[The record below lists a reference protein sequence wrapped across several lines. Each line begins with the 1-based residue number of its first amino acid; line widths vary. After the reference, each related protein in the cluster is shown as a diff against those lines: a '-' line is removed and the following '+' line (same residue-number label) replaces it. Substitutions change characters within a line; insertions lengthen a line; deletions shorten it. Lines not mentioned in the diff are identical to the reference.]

1 MDNHEKRQK
10 ERISIQTGVEFFV
23 DADIINATSV
33 NISETGVRFTT
44 NDPIKILMRMD
55 VDGKVIERKARLVW
69 VATAQDGG
77 MDYGF
82 EFLPD
87 PETDQGD

>member
-1 MDNHEKRQK
+1 MVNQEKRQK

-44 NDPIKILMRMD
+44 NDPIKILMRMN
-55 VDGKVIERKARLVW
+55 VDGKVLERKAKLVW
-69 VATAQDGG
+69 VSKAQNGG
-77 MDYGF
+77 TDYGF
-82 EFLPD
+82 EFIQES
-87 PETDQGD
+87 ETDQGD